1 MVKDIN
7 ESYVIKKYQEGFSC
21 AQIAEE
27 FDTYSKKIERALKKN
42 GVTLRSKSDAAKGA
56 FKSGRAKAPG
66 KGQKR
71 TEEEKIAIS
80 KGVEKAWSD
89 KTPEQRKEFSQG
101 AKERWDNIPAD
112 KKQEMQSKAGAAL
125 RLACIEG
132 SKAEKFLKLKLEEAG
147 YEVVMHKKGLIQ
159 GNFEIDLLLPELN
172 TIIEIDGPQHFL
184 PVFGQERLEEV
195 IKMDSI
201 KNGLLIGKG
210 FCVLRLKYLCKAMNK
225 SVERKLWNIVSKE
238 VEKISNKFPSKTKRF
253 IELEIK

>member
-1 MVKDIN
+1 MKNIN
-7 ESYVIKKYQEGFSC
+7 ESYVIKKYQEGLSC

-27 FDTYSKKIERALKKN
+27 FDTYSKKIERVLKKN
-42 GVTLRSKSDAAKGA
+42 GIALRTKSDAAKRA
-56 FKSGRAKAPG
+56 YKSGRAVAPNKG
-66 KGQKR
+66 KKR
-71 TEEEKIAIS
+71 TEDEKVAIS
-80 KGVEKAWSD
+80 KGVHEAWNN
-89 KTPEQRKEFSQG
+89 KTPEQREEFSRG

-132 SKAEKFLKLKLEEAG
+132 SKAEKFLKSKLEEMG

-184 PVFGQERLEEV
+184 PIFGQERLDEV
-195 IKMDSI
+195 VKMDSI

-210 FCVLRLKYLCKAMNK
+210 FCVLRLKYLCKTMNK
-225 SVERKLWNIVSKE
+225 TVERKLWEVVSKE
-238 VEKISNKFPSKTKRF
+238 ISKIEKKFPSKTRRF
-253 IELEIK
+253 IELEIS